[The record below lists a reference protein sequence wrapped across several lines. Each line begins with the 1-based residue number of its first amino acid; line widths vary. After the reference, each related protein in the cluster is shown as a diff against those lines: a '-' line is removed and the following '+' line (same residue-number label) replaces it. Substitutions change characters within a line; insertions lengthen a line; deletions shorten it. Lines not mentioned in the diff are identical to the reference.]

1 MLIEGTKIRL
11 MKEIQGFEMLKIG
24 DIFVITSVGNNGAIH
39 FKTDYGM
46 GFMNYSELKKY
57 FEVAIETKKKEHIW
71 SEWRTTTALGTNE
84 TCKYR
89 TNGKKVEVRMGDFKA
104 SATCHDSDEFDFNK
118 GIKLCLARIE
128 VKKAEHKLNLLLD
141 EINNK

>member
-46 GFMNYSELKKY
+46 GFMNYSELKN
-57 FEVAIETKKKEHIW
+57 I
-71 SEWRTTTALGTNE
+71 L
-84 TCKYR
+84 
-89 TNGKKVEVRMGDFKA
+89 
-104 SATCHDSDEFDFNK
+104 
-118 GIKLCLARIE
+118 KLQ
-128 VKKAEHKLNLLLD
+128 
-141 EINNK
+141 

>member
-24 DIFVITSVGNNGAIH
+24 DIFVITFVGNNGAIH

-46 GFMNYSELKKY
+46 GFMNYSEFEKY
-57 FEVAIETKKKEHIW
+57 FEVVTNIKKKEHIW
-71 SEWRTTTALGTNE
+71 SEWRTATVLGTNK
-84 TCKYR
+84 TCMYR
-89 TNGKKVEVRMGDFKA
+89 TNGKKVEVRMGKFKA
-104 SATCHDSDEFDFNK
+104 SATCHDSDEFEFNK

-128 VKKAEHKLNLLLD
+128 VKKAKKQVNLVLD

>member
-57 FEVAIETKKKEHIW
+57 FEVAIETKKKEDIW

>member
-24 DIFVITSVGNNGAIH
+24 DIFVITSVGNNGDIH

-46 GFMNYSELKKY
+46 GFMSYSEFKEHFEIVNNKEKKKY
-57 FEVAIETKKKEHIW
+57 NWDDWKIRA
-71 SEWRTTTALGTNE
+71 SLSMGD
-84 TCKYR
+84 TCRYR
-89 TNGKKVEVRMGDFKA
+89 TNHKKVIVDKDGFKA
-104 SATCHDSDEFDFNK
+104 SATCHDIDEFNLDK

-128 VKKAEHKLNLLLD
+128 VKKAKHKLNLLLD
-141 EINNK
+141 EINDK